1 MLSSCNSWL
10 MFSQKLQEKT
20 KWDFQTI
27 YETLFWPFVFT
38 FHVQCIIWLFC
49 ILRQIFSSKALFLT
63 LKSIKIWV
71 WKDCKS
77 SGNTL
82 TNLFPLECHVWFEW
96 FLKKMS
102 SGILIFQFCFLF
114 QQQSSKKD
122 YHLKS
127 TWCLFVEK
135 EFKRQNN
142 LWPKWLSEHWTITP
156 PTPSLSHTHTYSVF
170 HQFRQA
176 KFANGG
182 SI

>member
-1 MLSSCNSWL
+1 MVSSCNSWL

-20 KWDFQTI
+20 WWDFQTI
-27 YETLFWPFVFT
+27 FT
-38 FHVQCIIWLFC
+38 EHFFDLLLLLMWLFY
-49 ILRQIFSSKALFLT
+49 ILRQISAQKHYFWLSKALKSEKNVKVQAT
-63 LKSIKIWV
+63 LWRT
-71 WKDCKS
+71 S
-77 SGNTL
+77 STL
-82 TNLFPLECHVWFEW
+82 SVTYGLNGP
-96 FLKKMS
+96 
-102 SGILIFQFCFLF
+102 LIFQFWFLF

-122 YHLKS
+122 YHLKL